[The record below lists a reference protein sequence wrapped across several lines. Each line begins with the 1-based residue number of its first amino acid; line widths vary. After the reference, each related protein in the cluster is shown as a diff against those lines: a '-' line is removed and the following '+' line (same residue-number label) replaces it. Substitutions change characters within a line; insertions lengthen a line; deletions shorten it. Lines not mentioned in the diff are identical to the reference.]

1 MTFDGYQNISNHT
14 NSVFALV
21 DCNNFYASCERV
33 FQPSL
38 QGKPIVVLSNNDGCV
53 IARSNEAKALGIEMG
68 VPFFKCRDIVKKHQV
83 AVFSSNYTF
92 YGDMSSRVMKSL
104 QMMVSDLEIYSID
117 EAFLK
122 LDNILYCDIVV
133 LCAQIRHRLN
143 KWLGIPTSIG
153 IAPTKT
159 LAKIANQI
167 AKKNLYNL
175 APNHICDLRS
185 KDLQTQILA
194 KTLVQDIWGIGK
206 GIAQKLNDIG
216 IYNGLQLRDH
226 ASKNIRKILGVVGE
240 RIVYELN
247 GVSCLHLSEIANRKN
262 ILSSKSFGKN
272 VVSKDELREAIANY
286 VVRACQKMR
295 QQKTSAQ
302 ALYVYIRTN
311 PFANKAQY
319 CRGKTIGFVN
329 PTNNVVEI
337 LKYALKILDQ
347 IFKEGFCYKKAG
359 VMLLDLVDDNKSR
372 QIDLFDNLSKG
383 SDIGGQVKI
392 DKINLSKAEII
403 QQAME
408 KINKNFSKDTIFYA
422 IMGTKREWAMQCNKR
437 SKHYTTNI
445 SEIPQVF

>member
-1 MTFDGYQNISNHT
+1 MTFDSYQNISNHT
-14 NSVFALV
+14 NSIFALV

-33 FQPSL
+33 FQPNL
-38 QGKPIVVLSNNDGCV
+38 QRKPIVVLSNNDGCV

-104 QMMVSDLEIYSID
+104 QMMAGDLEIYSID

-122 LDNILYCDIVV
+122 LDDILYCDTVD
-133 LCAQIRHRLN
+133 LCSQIRHHLN

-247 GVSCLHLSEIANRKN
+247 GISCLYLSEITNRKN

-272 VVSKDELREAIANY
+272 VVNKDEIREAISNY
-286 VVRACQKMR
+286 VMRACQKMR

-311 PFANKAQY
+311 PFANKPQY
-319 CRGKTIGFVN
+319 CHGQTIGFAN
-329 PTNNVVEI
+329 PTNNVLEI

-347 IFKEGFCYKKAG
+347 IFKEGYSYKKAG
-359 VMLLDLVDDNKSR
+359 VMLLDLIDDKR
-372 QIDLFDNLSKG
+372 PQQINLFDNLSKK
-383 SDIGGQVKI
+383 SDICGQIKI
-392 DKINLSKAEII
+392 DEINLPKSEII
-403 QQAME
+403 QQTIE
-408 KINKNFSKDTIFYA
+408 KINQNFNKNTIFYA
-422 IMGTKREWAMQCNKR
+422 IMGTKREWSMQCNNR
-437 SKHYTTNI
+437 SKHYTTDIN
-445 SEIPQVF
+445 EIPRVS